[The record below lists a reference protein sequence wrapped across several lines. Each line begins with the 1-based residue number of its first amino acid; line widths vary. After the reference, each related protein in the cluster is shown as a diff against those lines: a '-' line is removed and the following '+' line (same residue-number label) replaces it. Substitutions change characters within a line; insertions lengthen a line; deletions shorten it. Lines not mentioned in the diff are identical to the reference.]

1 MDVNSARRARAQSE
15 SLVCIRQLLSS
26 FVLMRVVSSAE
37 FTGHQIIRSLSTT
50 SVLPLAS
57 GSSLG
62 SFSVTVLHLDGEMS
76 QSSHTSG
83 TLTSSSAGLDGPI
96 IASDFATGATG
107 SGVMS
112 LLLVPVL
119 LATVATERM

>member
-1 MDVNSARRARAQSE
+1 
-15 SLVCIRQLLSS
+15 
-26 FVLMRVVSSAE
+26 MRVVSSAE
-37 FTGHQIIRSLSTT
+37 FTGLQKCSLTT

-57 GSSLG
+57 GCSSC
-62 SFSVTVLHLDGEMS
+62 SFSVSVLHLSGQVS
-76 QSSHTSG
+76 QRSHAASA
-83 TLTSSSAGLDGPI
+83 LTSSSLRLKRPI

-107 SGVMS
+107 GSVMS